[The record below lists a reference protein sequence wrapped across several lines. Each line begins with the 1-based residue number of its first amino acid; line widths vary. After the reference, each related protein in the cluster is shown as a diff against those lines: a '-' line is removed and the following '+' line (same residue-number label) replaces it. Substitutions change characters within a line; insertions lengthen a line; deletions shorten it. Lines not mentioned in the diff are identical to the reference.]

1 MSGLCE
7 EMKSRGVN
15 LDWYD
20 KRKHRPTATGPV
32 PLDDAICSRKSIYM
46 IKQDG
51 SLWTV
56 KSVVPCWS
64 SAIRTRPGRAR
75 VGTDPGPGGAGLLL
89 RQPPRDA
96 RHGPPGHQSHTR
108 IQPEAAQLTLLPKLR
123 SWSGHWREVT
133 GQAAGPD
140 PTSRRGAFA
149 APLSRQAFG
158 CSPTSQDKELRRA
171 PEREVVCAG

>member
-32 PLDDAICSRKSIYM
+32 PLDDAICSRNSIYM

-56 KSVVPCWS
+56 KSDGEAYSKVRELDRVVARDVYVCLSCKAPINVRRSTITRGDRLETLFLLPFPARQRKSDRGGLFRFCWS
-64 SAIRTRPGRAR
+64 GTARGDSEGARCQRRTDRQCRPRAR
-75 VGTDPGPGGAGLLL
+75 LWRFVVHALCQLQGSPNNGAYHL
-89 RQPPRDA
+89 
-96 RHGPPGHQSHTR
+96 
-108 IQPEAAQLTLLPKLR
+108 
-123 SWSGHWREVT
+123 
-133 GQAAGPD
+133 
-140 PTSRRGAFA
+140 
-149 APLSRQAFG
+149 
-158 CSPTSQDKELRRA
+158 
-171 PEREVVCAG
+171 